1 MALGLTHTGV
11 TKRLPDMVETHQWAA
26 VERSVPQKQPGEGAV
41 MEANRQ
47 TLLAKLAPLFGPR
60 TENLAVEALGHV
72 LSGST
77 PARRAL
83 SDLLRAGGADLGKIA
98 RVRTQATGDGGER
111 PDLVGMD
118 QKDGERLLIEAKF
131 WAGLTDNQPVSYLR
145 RLAPD
150 GGDPCALLF
159 IAPAA
164 RLEPLWNEL
173 LRLAREAGPSP
184 KRREDA
190 IELRS
195 AEVGEST
202 FLVLTSWRNLL
213 HRMAAQVSAAGES
226 HTETD
231 IRQLHGLA
239 EQQDDEAFLPLRR
252 EEFGP
257 EFPRRL
263 LNLRRLVDD
272 ATDRARSRKILGTE
286 GLKVT
291 PWADGYGRYVR
302 IVDQTPWFGIHHGLW
317 AGTYPTPLWLCFWDG
332 APESV
337 KRCDDIQVFNGRDVP
352 IDLPVGKEFDLI
364 LDAAVKR
371 LERIGRLIT

>member
-1 MALGLTHTGV
+1 
-11 TKRLPDMVETHQWAA
+11 
-26 VERSVPQKQPGEGAV
+26 

-47 TLLAKLAPLFGPR
+47 TLLAKLAPLFGAQ

-72 LSGST
+72 LSGSL

-83 SDLLRAGGADLGKIA
+83 SDLLRAGGAELGEIA

-111 PDLVGMD
+111 PDLVGLD
-118 QKDGERLLIEAKF
+118 QADGERLLIEAKF

-145 RLAPD
+145 RLASD

-159 IAPAA
+159 VAPAA

-173 LRLAREAGPSP
+173 LRLAREADLSA

-190 IELRS
+190 TELRS

-213 HRMAAQVSAAGES
+213 QRMAAQVGAAGES

-252 EEFGP
+252 EEFAP

-263 LNLRRLVDD
+263 RNLRGLVDD
-272 ATDRARSRKILGTE
+272 ATDRAREKGILDTKNV
-286 GLKVT
+286 KVT
-291 PWADGYGRYVR
+291 PLDCGYGRNINMVGKHKM
-302 IVDQTPWFGIHHGLW
+302 WFGINVNLW
-317 AGTYPTPLWLCFWDG
+317 ARTGTTPLWLGSWTETASVRTALEELSSESGPPWDG
-332 APESV
+332 LW
-337 KRCDDIQVFNGRDVP
+337 VP
-352 IDLPVGKEFDLI
+352 ICLPVGQEYNVVL
-364 LDAAVKR
+364 AAVASR
-371 LERIGRLIT
+371 LRAVAAKLRSSAEPDA

>member
-1 MALGLTHTGV
+1 
-11 TKRLPDMVETHQWAA
+11 
-26 VERSVPQKQPGEGAV
+26 
-41 MEANRQ
+41 MEANRR

-60 TENLAVEALGHV
+60 TENLAVEALGHI
-72 LSGST
+72 LSESKL
-77 PARRAL
+77 ARRAVA
-83 SDLLRAGGADLGKIA
+83 DVMRAGGADIGEVVQ
-98 RVRTQATGDGGER
+98 VRTQATGEDGAR
-111 PDLVGMD
+111 PDLVGFD
-118 QKDGERLLIEAKF
+118 KRGAERLLIEAKF
-131 WAGLTDNQPVSYLR
+131 WAGLTDNQPVSYLS
-145 RLAPD
+145 RLATD

-159 IAPAA
+159 VAPAA
-164 RLEPLWNEL
+164 RLEPMWNEL
-173 LRLAREAGPSP
+173 FRLVGEAGLPP
-184 KRREDA
+184 TRREDA
-190 IELRS
+190 TELRS
-195 AEVGEST
+195 AVVNDST

-213 HRMAAQVSAAGES
+213 DRMAAQVGTAGES

-231 IRQLHGLA
+231 IRQLQGLA
-239 EQQDDEAFLPLRR
+239 RQQDDDAFLPLRR

-317 AGTYPTPLWLCFWDG
+317 AGTYPTPLWLCFWNG

-337 KRCDDIQVFNGRDVP
+337 KRCDDLQVFNGRDVP
-352 IDLPVGKEFDLI
+352 IDLPVGKEFDAV
-364 LDAAVKR
+364 LDVAVKR
-371 LERIGRLIT
+371 LERIGRLIA